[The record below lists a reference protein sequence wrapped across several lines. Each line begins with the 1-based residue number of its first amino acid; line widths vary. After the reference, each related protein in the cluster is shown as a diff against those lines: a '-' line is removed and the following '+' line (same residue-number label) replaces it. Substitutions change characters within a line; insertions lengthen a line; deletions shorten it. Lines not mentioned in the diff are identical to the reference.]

1 MKKYFYAY
9 ISIPEFT
16 KNKLKTEYI
25 PNQDRQIMNN
35 ENKNVDEKESCF
47 SFAKNIFYHE
57 INACSHKES
66 SESQH
71 NSENIMDLL
80 QKQPGKYTSRGQN
93 FKDSYKEILNKT
105 VEVIPRK
112 NNPSHNYKSRNTE
125 KITYNYTATQRNKYL
140 INKSNS
146 GPRRTKI
153 TANSNIIKNNLQK
166 PQITSQSKRQSMK
179 TKITYTA
186 TKSFMANE
194 PKTEEK
200 KIAYSKRN
208 KPINIKEDNF
218 NINNLPINDL
228 IRKNTAKDLSLN
240 HILNTNNLSD
250 MRGNIIPN
258 IAYNSSNNRKK
269 KTDSDKNNQEK
280 NVIKN
285 NNIPNIEENKS
296 LETIMKDIATELENL
311 TGLVHDQSSD
321 KSDYMVSQTNLNNNL
336 IQYIESQKGLNNN
349 LIQYIESQKGL
360 NNNLDTYMENLNQY
374 MADQSSYNKKLD
386 KYLEK
391 QSNLNEKLDKFLNNQ
406 YSKRK

>member
-1 MKKYFYAY
+1 MKNDSYPS
-9 ISIPEFT
+9 ISTPKFPEYKFKT
-16 KNKLKTEYI
+16 KNI
-25 PNQDRQIMNN
+25 PIQEGQNKNT
-35 ENKNVDEKESCF
+35 ENKNDEETKSYF
-47 SFAKNIFYHE
+47 SFGENNFQHV

-71 NSENIMDLL
+71 NSEKNMDPL

-93 FKDSYKEILNKT
+93 SKDSYKEILNKT

-125 KITYNYTATQRNKYL
+125 KIIYNYTATQRNKYL

-166 PQITSQSKRQSMK
+166 PQITSQSKRQPMK

-228 IRKNTAKDLSLN
+228 IRKNTAKELSLN

-269 KTDSDKNNQEK
+269 RQTQ
-280 NVIKN
+280 IK
-285 NNIPNIEENKS
+285 IIRKKMLS
-296 LETIMKDIATELENL
+296 KIITFQILKKINL
-311 TGLVHDQSSD
+311 L
-321 KSDYMVSQTNLNNNL
+321 
-336 IQYIESQKGLNNN
+336 
-349 LIQYIESQKGL
+349 
-360 NNNLDTYMENLNQY
+360 
-374 MADQSSYNKKLD
+374 
-386 KYLEK
+386 K
-391 QSNLNEKLDKFLNNQ
+391 Q
-406 YSKRK
+406 

>member
-1 MKKYFYAY
+1 MKNDSYPSISTPKFPKYKFK
-9 ISIPEFT
+9 T
-16 KNKLKTEYI
+16 KYI
-25 PNQDRQIMNN
+25 PIQEGQNKNT
-35 ENKNVDEKESCF
+35 ENKNDEETKSYF
-47 SFAKNIFYHE
+47 SFGENNFQHV

-71 NSENIMDLL
+71 NSEKNMDPL

-93 FKDSYKEILNKT
+93 SKDSYKEILNKT

-125 KITYNYTATQRNKYL
+125 KIIYNYTATQRNKYL

-228 IRKNTAKDLSLN
+228 IRKNTAKELSLN

-269 KTDSDKNNQEK
+269 RQTQ
-280 NVIKN
+280 IK
-285 NNIPNIEENKS
+285 IIRKKMLS
-296 LETIMKDIATELENL
+296 KIITFQILKKINL
-311 TGLVHDQSSD
+311 L
-321 KSDYMVSQTNLNNNL
+321 
-336 IQYIESQKGLNNN
+336 
-349 LIQYIESQKGL
+349 
-360 NNNLDTYMENLNQY
+360 
-374 MADQSSYNKKLD
+374 
-386 KYLEK
+386 K
-391 QSNLNEKLDKFLNNQ
+391 Q
-406 YSKRK
+406 